1 MKRPRTLLPQTRDAI
16 SVLGL
21 LVAEGRRRRGW
32 TEQELAE
39 RVGVT
44 PKTLR
49 KVETGDGTVALET
62 AFEAAALVGVPLFAE
77 REDLP
82 GLRDRTA
89 DRLALL
95 PHRVRID
102 REDEADDDF

>member
-1 MKRPRTLLPQTRDAI
+1 MKRSRAVLPQTREAAA
-16 SVLGL
+16 VLGM

-32 TEQELAE
+32 TEAELAQ

-49 KVETGDGTVALET
+49 KVETGDPTVALGT
-62 AFEAAALVGVPLFAE
+62 ALEAAALVGVPLFSDPRDLSAVRE
-77 REDLP
+77 RV
-82 GLRDRTA
+82 A

-95 PHRVRID
+95 PQRVRVD
-102 REDEADDDF
+102 NREVHDDF